1 MAAEDKGAD
10 AMALDEKATP
20 PEGGAPAVRF
30 EIRKWNAVCMYV
42 VLLRPIFPPPPVP
55 PPRARGVMFHNLT
68 RSLHPLPLSFLQV
81 ELGYLR
87 RYLRD
92 LPQFPERALN

>member
-1 MAAEDKGAD
+1 MPCACTWFFYDQ
-10 AMALDEKATP
+10 
-20 PEGGAPAVRF
+20 
-30 EIRKWNAVCMYV
+30 YS
-42 VLLRPIFPPPPVP
+42 PPPPSP